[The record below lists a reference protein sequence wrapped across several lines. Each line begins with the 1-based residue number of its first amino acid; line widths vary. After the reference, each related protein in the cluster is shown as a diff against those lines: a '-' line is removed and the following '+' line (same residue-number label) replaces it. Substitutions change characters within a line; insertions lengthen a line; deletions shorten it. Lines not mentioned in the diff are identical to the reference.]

1 MQSAMMSLALAL
13 SYRSQ
18 GPRSLIGRC
27 HSGGHPQSR
36 LTLDQNDVGGM
47 IPAIGCASSLWTLR
61 KLDCQVLRSTA
72 RTIPSIILAR
82 ALRRVG
88 RRMDGESRLRV
99 DAWMRL
105 GTRGL
110 SLIGPSV
117 GVASSH
123 GPK

>member
-36 LTLDQNDVGGM
+36 LTLDQNHVGGM
-47 IPAIGCASSLWTLR
+47 IPAIRCASSLWTLR
-61 KLDCQVLRSTA
+61 KLDCQVLLPVEYHR
-72 RTIPSIILAR
+72 PSSLVHCDV
-82 ALRRVG
+82 LEKG
-88 RRMDGESRLRV
+88 LTGSRDCEL
-99 DAWMRL
+99 MKL

-110 SLIGPSV
+110 SPIGPSV